1 MSEHD
6 IPKGVDFETLREV
19 LVGWYEVGA
28 AEEPTYTAE
37 VEEVTSVADVVG
49 RQTRFLEEIGVLD
62 PRKQKHELTD
72 AGEALTAAL
81 ADGDE
86 EQARRAANELL
97 GEWKLT
103 EEVRGVVAENPM
115 PEARLVPLVAELAG
129 QDLET
134 SRVETGLTT
143 LLEFYD
149 WADLLDSDDEGRY
162 RLPAPDK
169 PDPEQSTE
177 DGTTDSSTEEA
188 SETEESDTAVAGAI
202 LDGLDADSSEDL
214 LTAVA
219 AALTEAEQ
227 AAEEATAAAE
237 EARTATYAG
246 VEGAATTGQ
255 QQHAISL
262 DLDINADDLEDIV
275 RALKNALTEEEG

>member
-6 IPKGVDFETLREV
+6 IPKGVDLETLREV

-28 AEEPTYTAE
+28 AEEPTYTAD

-72 AGEALTAAL
+72 AGETLTSAL

-86 EQARRAANELL
+86 ERARRVATELL
-97 GEWKLT
+97 GDWALT
-103 EEVRGVVAENPM
+103 EEVRGVIAENPM

-149 WADLLDSDDEGRY
+149 WAGLLDSDEEGRY
-162 RLPAPDK
+162 RLPAADKSEPDRS
-169 PDPEQSTE
+169 DE
-177 DGTTDSSTEEA
+177 DWNMDSATGGA
-188 SETEESDTAVAGAI
+188 SETDESDAAVAGAI
-202 LDGLDADSSEDL
+202 LDELDADSSEEL
-214 LTAVA
+214 LAAVA
-219 AALTEAEQ
+219 AATTEAEQ

-237 EARTATYAG
+237 EARTATRAG
-246 VEGAATTGQ
+246 TDGAATAGQ
-255 QQHAISL
+255 EQHAISL
-262 DLDINADDLEDIV
+262 DLDIDADDLEDIV
-275 RALKNALTEEEG
+275 RALKNALTEEEE